1 MKEMNDSDRNEHLGP
16 THWHVGNSGTDYPAQ
31 YFVPLHKKSNVGV
44 ALIALLYLL
53 VGAATFRVIFEIF

>member
-1 MKEMNDSDRNEHLGP
+1 MTDTDKNEHLGP
-16 THWHVGNSGTDYPAQ
+16 THWHVNNSGTDYPAQ

-53 VGAATFRVIFEIF
+53 VGAVMLGLVLEIF

>member
-1 MKEMNDSDRNEHLGP
+1 MKEMNDSDRNPHLGP
-16 THWHVGNSGTDYPAQ
+16 THWHKGNSGTDYPAQ

-53 VGAATFRVIFEIF
+53 VGAVMLGLVLEIF

>member
-1 MKEMNDSDRNEHLGP
+1 MTDTDKNEHLGP

-31 YFVPLHKKSNVGV
+31 YFVSLHKKSNVGV

-53 VGAATFRVIFEIF
+53 VGAVMLGLVLEIF